1 METKIDEVV
10 IKGVIYVPKDSVL
23 EKAPEV
29 DGLEYKIFR
38 TYSSGVFGGYL
49 ASKENS
55 VGHYRCVVKKARRFH
70 YWEGAA
76 SLSQLA
82 EDGIKESKKSN
93 CRFAMELSGD
103 LELPNV
109 VEIISVTAKA
119 KISIDGVPVWK
130 V

>member
-1 METKIDEVV
+1 METEIDKVV
-10 IKGVIYVPKDSVL
+10 IKGVTYVPESVIQ
-23 EKAPEV
+23 KPADKV

-49 ASKENS
+49 VSKENG
-55 VGHYRCVVKKARRFH
+55 VGHFRCTVRQARRFH
-70 YWEGAA
+70 YWSGAA
-76 SLSQLA
+76 SLSQFA
-82 EDGIKESKKSN
+82 EEGVKNAKD

-109 VEIISVTAKA
+109 IEILSVTAKA
-119 KISIDGVPVWK
+119 KANIDGVPVWK

>member
-1 METKIDEVV
+1 METEI
-10 IKGVIYVPKDSVL
+10 DSVTVRGKKYIPEDSVK
-23 EKAPEV
+23 EKAPELE
-29 DGLEYKIFR
+29 GLEYKIFR

-49 ASKENS
+49 SSKENS
-55 VGHYRCVVKKARRFH
+55 VGHYRCVIKKARRFH

-82 EDGIKESKKSN
+82 EEGIKESKKAN

-109 VEIISVTAKA
+109 VEILSVTAKA
-119 KISIDGVPVWK
+119 KANIDGVPVWK
-130 V
+130 M

>member
-1 METKIDEVV
+1 MNTEIDKVV
-10 IKGVIYVPKDSVL
+10 IKGIIYVPESEVAQ
-23 EKAPEV
+23 KAPEV

-49 ASKENS
+49 SSKENS
-55 VGHYRCVVKKARRFH
+55 VGHYRCVIKKARRFH

-82 EDGIKESKKSN
+82 EEGIKESKKAN
-93 CRFAMELSGD
+93 CRFTMELSGD

-109 VEIISVTAKA
+109 VEILSVTAKA
-119 KISIDGVPVWK
+119 KANIDGVPVWK
-130 V
+130 M